1 MATLTSDNIATVF
14 TKLVFNDGGVLKDTS
29 ASDGTADAEIQL
41 ASPKINVDA
50 ALTANSNELNAL
62 DGIDFALGGAA
73 KLNQA
78 ILRDQANDA
87 LGTAKASTN
96 LTLNATLDATGMK
109 DLTGTGTFQAGILT
123 ATASGAIPALVSTT
137 SVTTPLVTHGSAVN
151 LTAGAASTWKTTAG
165 NLTVDSLAG
174 NLVLDGHGGVDIDS
188 ANGGITID
196 GLAISVGTASDVP
209 IDIDASTLDIDTS
222 TNITMDTEL
231 LSIDSTNTTNL
242 TMTADDGSDKTMTI
256 AASNSGGGAG
266 NIAITAD
273 TTTFTGTV
281 VGDNNTTYTSSN
293 FLENGA
299 TTTLGATTTVTTAA
313 SKNFNVSGAGLANL
327 TSTANSTN
335 AVLLYANSANSK
347 VNIES
352 NVSTASDSVKVE
364 SNHGGIKVLA
374 EAGDA
379 NGKVL
384 IQGNGSGYGID
395 LLGNSAPVQV
405 TRGSTGR
412 TDHLRFGNTSDAV
425 YSNMGF
431 SEQSVA
437 VGQELQFVLGLN
449 SQFALLFI
457 RKTGGFAAA
466 DYCLGMASTN
476 GSGAILDWVNISGS
490 LLAPIADIGTTA
502 KTYRIRTSAAGGSDF
517 EIIQLAGQN
526 YITSMSSSADGGAP

>member
-1 MATLTSDNIATVF
+1 MPTLTSDNIAGVW
-14 TKLVFNDGGVLKDTS
+14 TKLVFNTGDGKLKDTS
-29 ASDGTADAEIQL
+29 GGGTTDAEIT
-41 ASPKINVDA
+41 
-50 ALTANSNELNAL
+50 LTAPHINEAVDLTSTSTELNAL
-62 DGIDFALGGAA
+62 DGIDFASGGAA

-78 ILRDQANDA
+78 IARDQINNA

-96 LTLNATLDATGMK
+96 LTLDANKDATAIRN
-109 DLTGTGTFQAGILT
+109 LTGTGTFQAGILT

-137 SVTTPLVTHGSAVN
+137 SVTTPLVTHASAVN

-165 NLTVDSLAG
+165 NLTVDSEAG

-188 ANGGITID
+188 GTGGITID

-222 TNITMDTEL
+222 TNITMDTVA
-231 LSIDSTNTTNL
+231 LSIDSTDTTNL
-242 TMTADDGSDKTMTI
+242 TMTANNAADKIMTI
-256 AASNSGGGAG
+256 AASNSGDGDGK
-266 NIAITAD
+266 IAITGD
-273 TTTFTGTV
+273 TITFTGTV
-281 VGDNNTTYTSSN
+281 VGDNNTTYSSAN
-293 FLENGA
+293 FLANGA
-299 TTTLGATTTVTTAA
+299 ATTLGATTTVTTAS
-313 SKNFNVSGAGLANL
+313 SKNFVVSGAGLANL

-335 AVLLYANSANSK
+335 AVLLYANSADSK
-347 VNIES
+347 INIES
-352 NVSTASDSVKVE
+352 NVSTASDSIQVK
-364 SNHGGIKVLA
+364 SDDGGVKVLA
-374 EAGDA
+374 EATDA

-405 TRGSTGR
+405 TRGSSGR
-412 TDHLRFGNTSDAV
+412 TDHLRFGNTQDAV

-476 GSGAILDWVNISGS
+476 GSGAILAWVNISGT
-490 LLAPIADIGTTA
+490 LLNPIADIGTTA
-502 KTYRIRTSAAGGSDF
+502 RTYRIRTSAAGGSDF